1 MVDCLMVNAWRAHAC
16 MDAKETVGKNQWW
29 ESGLYTH
36 HKHKF
41 QSSLIS
47 FRFKTQH

>member
-29 ESGLYTH
+29 EGGMNDGGIY
-36 HKHKF
+36 KWREMK
-41 QSSLIS
+41 
-47 FRFKTQH
+47 K